1 MGIQVSGLDA
11 AIRGMTKSSGELDRA
26 LGNTLHQ
33 ALPNSAGGE
42 MRGRASSMGVM
53 ESRAAGSA
61 RVHPLYNGV
70 QVEAGTGDP
79 FFKGSEFGGRKRRK
93 RPHIVHSPRGK
104 AYVVRKRTTM
114 NFQPSVGKVGYFVTP
129 VVKHRLS
136 GIRSKLLKRVLKEVS
151 SP

>member
-26 LGNTLHQ
+26 LGTTLHQ

-61 RVHPLYNGV
+61 RVHPLFNGV
-70 QVEAGTGDP
+70 QVEAGAGDP
-79 FFKGSEFGGRKRRK
+79 FLKGSEYGGRRRRK
-93 RPHIVHSPRGK
+93 RPHTVHSPLGK

-129 VVKHRLS
+129 TIRKHLQ
-136 GIRSKLLKRVLKEVS
+136 GIRAKLLKRVIEEVS
-151 SP
+151 S